1 MGKTTLLNHIADRKL
16 AIPPNIDV
24 LLCEQ
29 EVIADDT
36 PAIDAVLKADTKR
49 LQLLEEEAKLI
60 AQSEA
65 GDDSGSE
72 RLKLV
77 CTCMQVLS
85 LNKTRGM
92 HDNWL
97 GHGRSFNRGKVCS
110 YFICPLHPLQKKITA
125 GRVKG
130 HHASHTVM

>member
-1 MGKTTLLNHIADRKL
+1 MGKTTLLKHIADRKL

-77 CTCMQVLS
+77 CTCGLWS
-85 LNKTRGM
+85 LPVACTIKLISWGM
-92 HDNWL
+92 NRD
-97 GHGRSFNRGKVCS
+97 FNHSK
-110 YFICPLHPLQKKITA
+110 L
-125 GRVKG
+125 
-130 HHASHTVM
+130 